1 MGRKSMAFMIIFYLV
16 AYFAIFGYLVVS
28 AVKNYKRGKKRT
40 AKGFAFLICIFA
52 YFTFHFLFFE
62 FGTLNDDT
70 KWQYRVK
77 NDSSVENPQIL
88 FEFQKLYV
96 KDVIN
101 PREFVFDCH
110 SSSEYFIYGGV
121 ETKNSGYKFKK
132 CLVPSG
138 VKADVFIS
146 SEHCFDIVLH
156 D

>member
-1 MGRKSMAFMIIFYLV
+1 MAFMIIFYLV

-110 SSSEYFIYGGV
+110 SSSEYFISIISS
-121 ETKNSGYKFKK
+121 TFKK
-132 CLVPSG
+132 QEFLIRV
-138 VKADVFIS
+138 S
-146 SEHCFDIVLH
+146 SNSFSILSKLTEYKL
-156 D
+156 